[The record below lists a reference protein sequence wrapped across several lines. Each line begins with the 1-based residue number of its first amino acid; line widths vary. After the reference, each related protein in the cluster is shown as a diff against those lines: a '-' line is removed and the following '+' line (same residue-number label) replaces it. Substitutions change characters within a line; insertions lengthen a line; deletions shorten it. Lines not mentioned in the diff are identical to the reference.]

1 MCKAEMGASEI
12 SRSSDYSYQEEHL
25 TNFFNEIGCRVIRL
39 KSGLWHSNGARIFQ
53 PIEMRGP
60 VELSPQEK
68 KQLWDGG
75 SLFLRYPGSID
86 DRGIPSYIYLVDD
99 KNYDLDSLIGHHR
112 KETRRSL
119 RHCTVERVEISS
131 LIEKGMDL
139 VVDTYARQGR
149 HLDEWGLNW
158 WKRNFEVSERNPLFE
173 AWAAF
178 VGKELG
184 AFRIDYTYRG
194 GFYGDVLFNRQDLL
208 KYQVMNALM
217 FVSTREVIKRPDV
230 EYVSYGIRA
239 TFGDTPSLN
248 RFKESIGYRRIDI
261 VEKIEIAPKILPL
274 FRSDHFCRLG
284 QLILGHYCEKSDKV
298 KRVCAILDDIRAI
311 SVTK

>member
-1 MCKAEMGASEI
+1 MGAPQFSG
-12 SRSSDYSYQEEHL
+12 SSDYDFQEEHL
-25 TNFFNEIGCRVIRL
+25 TNFFHEIGCRVIRL

-53 PIEMRGP
+53 PLEMKGPIEI
-60 VELSPQEK
+60 SPLER
-68 KQLWDGG
+68 KQLWDGA
-75 SLFLRYPGSID
+75 SLFLRYPAPID
-86 DRGIPSYIYLVDD
+86 DHGIPSYIHLVDD
-99 KNYDLDSLIGHHR
+99 KNYDLDSLNGNQR

-119 RHCTVERVEISS
+119 RHCSVERIEISY

-158 WKRNFEVSERNPLFE
+158 WKKNFEVSERNPLFE
-173 AWAAF
+173 AWGAF

-184 AFRIDYTYRG
+184 AFRIDFTYRG
-194 GFYGDVLFNRQDLL
+194 GFYGDVLFNRQELL

-217 FVSTREVIKRPDV
+217 FVSTREVIKRPEI

-248 RFKESIGYRRIDI
+248 RFKESMGYRKIDI
-261 VEKIEIAPKILPL
+261 VEKIEIAPKIRPL
-274 FRSDHFCRLG
+274 FRGGHICRLG
-284 QLILGHYCEKSDKV
+284 KLILGKYCQESDRA
-298 KRVCAILDDIRAI
+298 KRVCAILEDIRSTESI
-311 SVTK
+311 K